1 MHACYGNKSACYNYK
16 PSLYMRPLLLY
27 VSSQPLRAIIYEMLE
42 LCYILLQWEKKVNV
56 GRDGGAP

>member
-1 MHACYGNKSACYNYK
+1 M
-16 PSLYMRPLLLY
+16 Y

-42 LCYILLQWEKKVNV
+42 LCYILLQWGKKVNV